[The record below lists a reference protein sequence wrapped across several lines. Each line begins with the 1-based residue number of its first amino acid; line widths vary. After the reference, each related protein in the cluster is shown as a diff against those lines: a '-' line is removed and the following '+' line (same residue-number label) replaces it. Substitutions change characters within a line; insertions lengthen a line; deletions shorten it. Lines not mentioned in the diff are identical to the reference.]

1 MGNIISTLTGSAKKA
16 RRAQTHAAEDAN
28 NDLGAARDKIL
39 GRLQPYMDFGNEG
52 RDELSMRLGLQ
63 GDESNPLYGSLLK
76 NFTGEDL
83 ENTPGYQFGLSQGSR
98 ALNNS
103 AGARGNLLSGA
114 ALKAAERFGQDYAG
128 QQFQAAYDR
137 DNTDKNRIANFL
149 GNVSNIGQNATNSA
163 NDTQYN
169 ASVQYGSNTMG
180 AGNALAAQH
189 MAQGAG
195 WDNITQTGMTLAA
208 MGAGGM
214 FGGMPALGAGA
225 GGFGG
230 GGLASGGA
238 MAGFSQNLLNPNFAK
253 NYVGL
258 G

>member
-1 MGNIISTLTGSAKKA
+1 MGDIISTLTGSNKKA

-28 NDLGAARDKIL
+28 NDLGKARDLSL
-39 GRLQPYMDFGNEG
+39 GRLQPYVDAGSAG
-52 RDELSMRLGLQ
+52 LGELAMRLGLS
-63 GDESNPLYGSLLK
+63 GDETNPLYGSLTK
-76 NFTGEDL
+76 TFTGADL
-83 ENTPGYQFGLSQGSR
+83 PNTPGYQFGLEQGSR

-103 AGARGNLLSGA
+103 AGARGNLLSGS

-128 QQFQAAYDR
+128 TQFQAAYDR

-149 GNVSNIGQNATNSA
+149 GNVATIGQNATNSA
-163 NDTQYN
+163 NDTQMN
-169 ASVQYGSNTMG
+169 ASLQYGANTIG

-189 MAQGAG
+189 IAQGQG
-195 WDNITQTGMTLAA
+195 WNSIVNTGLSAAA
-208 MGAGGM
+208 MAAM
-214 FGGMPALGAGA
+214 

-230 GGLASGGA
+230 LPGMGAGAATTGGA
-238 MAGFSQNLLNPNFAK
+238 ASTGAMTGFSQNLLNPNFAK

>member
-1 MGNIISTLTGSAKKA
+1 MGDFVSTLTGSAKKA
-16 RRAQTHAAEDAN
+16 RRAQTRAAEDAN
-28 NDLGAARDKIL
+28 NDLGAARDKII
-39 GRLQPYMDFGNEG
+39 GRLQPYMDFGGEG
-52 RDELSMRLGLQ
+52 RDELAMRLGLG
-63 GDESNPLYGSLLK
+63 GDETNPLYGSLMK
-76 NFTGEDL
+76 TFTGADL
-83 ENTPGYQFGLSQGSR
+83 ENTPGYEFGLSQGSR

-128 QQFQAAYDR
+128 TQFQAAYDR

-149 GNVSNIGQNATNSA
+149 GNVATIGQNATNSA

-169 ASVQYGSNTMG
+169 ASVQYGANTMG

-195 WDNITQTGMTLAA
+195 WNSIANTGLSLGAMAA
-208 MGAGGM
+208 MGG
-214 FGGMPALGAGA
+214 FGGLGGLGAGA
-225 GGFGG
+225 ATTGGA
-230 GGLASGGA
+230 ASTGA

>member
-1 MGNIISTLTGSAKKA
+1 MGDIVGTITGSAKKA
-16 RRAQTHAAEDAN
+16 RRAQTRAAEDAN

-39 GRLQPYMDFGNEG
+39 ARLQPYMDFGTEG
-52 RDELSMRLGLQ
+52 RDELAMRLGLQ
-63 GDESNPLYGSLLK
+63 GDETNPLYSSLLK
-76 NFTGEDL
+76 TFTGEDL
-83 ENTPGYQFGLSQGSR
+83 ENTPGYQFGLEQGSR

-137 DNTDKNRIANFL
+137 NSADKTRIANFL
-149 GNVSNIGQNATNSA
+149 GNVATIGQNATNSA

-169 ASVQYGSNTMG
+169 ASVQYGANTMG

-189 MAQGAG
+189 IAQGQGWSNILNAG
-195 WDNITQTGMTLAA
+195 LTAA
-208 MGAGGM
+208 S
-214 FGGMPALGAGA
+214 LGAM

-230 GGLASGGA
+230 LGSLGATGAATTGGA
-238 MAGFSQNLLNPNFAK
+238 TSALPGFSQNLLNPNFAK